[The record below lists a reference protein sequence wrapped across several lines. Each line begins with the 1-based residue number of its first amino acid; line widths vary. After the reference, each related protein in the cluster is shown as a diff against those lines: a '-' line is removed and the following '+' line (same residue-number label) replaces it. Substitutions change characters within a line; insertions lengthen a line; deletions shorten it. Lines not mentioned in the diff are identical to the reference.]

1 MTEYVNSRDNNT
13 LPGVGYKDG
22 DTLTTANGSKWVYQN
37 EQWFPVLFAGN
48 PAVQPMTASIRPDGG
63 IGISTAVRNALRS
76 QLEVTSDLKIVPMIS
91 AQRDLETYVAS
102 NCALS
107 DDLANFVVGDR
118 GTKMTMSGAVGAS
131 MRRDFAGGFKFGR
144 AQCIGISIYI
154 EDVTKVTAVSVTL
167 FLNST
172 GTKSWARSK
181 NSNLKN
187 GWNYIRLSAVDGI
200 SAADADLW
208 GTAYRC
214 YAAVTT
220 NSATTVTVGQVYA
233 EVRPKATVVFIW
245 DGPYEQSMRELWPEL
260 RAKGYPTVMAS
271 APNTLGGINGQT
283 GLRMKASI
291 EQCFSVLNSG
301 NGDEWSYHSWEGTE
315 TALMNPTETRADT
328 RNCVQYLLQKQVGFG
343 AYYRAAWTQNQAPNS
358 AAAEMFMICA
368 ATPTSDANP
377 HPWPPL
383 PEKVLNIGRY
393 AIFQQTAQQHRDM
406 IKRITACG
414 CSLWA
419 YTHAQEYNNINNH
432 TPEEWASWWAAVD
445 EAVADGL
452 LEVVNVET
460 LFRRSGG
467 TIKRTAGSVTLE
479 WPQPDGSVRRV
490 TVG

>member
-1 MTEYVNSRDNNT
+1 M
-13 LPGVGYKDG
+13 
-22 DTLTTANGSKWVYQN
+22 ANVTSSSGELV
-37 EQWFPVLFAGN
+37 FPN
-48 PAVQPMTASIRPDGG
+48 KTRE
-63 IGISTAVRNALRS
+63 ALRS
-76 QLEVTSDLKIVPMIS
+76 QLEVTNDLTIVPMIS

-102 NCALS
+102 NCTLS
-107 DDLANFVVGDR
+107 DDTTNFIVGDR
-118 GTKMTMSGAVGAS
+118 GTKMSMSGAVGAS
-131 MRRDFAGGFKFGR
+131 MRRDFSGGFRFGR
-144 AQCIGISIYI
+144 AQCIGLSIYI

-167 FLNST
+167 FLDAT

-181 NSNLKN
+181 NTGLKT
-187 GWNYIRLSAVDGI
+187 GWNYIRLSAVDGV

-208 GTAYRC
+208 GTCYRC

-220 NSATTVTVGQVYA
+220 NAATTVTVGQVYA
-233 EVRPKATVVFIW
+233 EVRPKATMVFIW
-245 DGPYEQSMRELWPEL
+245 DGPYEQAIREHWPEL
-260 RAKGYPTVMAS
+260 AAKGYPTVMAS

-283 GLRMKASI
+283 GLKMKATV
-291 EQCFSVLNSG
+291 EQCMAVMNSG
-301 NGDEWSYHSWEGTE
+301 NGDEWSYHSWEGTQTSLM
-315 TALMNPTETRADT
+315 TAAEIRVDT

-343 AYYRAAWTQNQAPNS
+343 AFYRAAWTQNQAPNS

-368 ATPTSDANP
+368 ATPVSDANP

-383 PEKVLNIGRY
+383 PEKLLNIGRY
-393 AIFQQTAQQHRDM
+393 AIFQQTPEQHRDM
-406 IKRITACG
+406 IKRITATG

-432 TPEEWASWWAAVD
+432 TPKEWASWWAAVD
-445 EAVADGL
+445 DAVAAGL

-467 TIKRTAGSVTLE
+467 TIKRTAGSITLE